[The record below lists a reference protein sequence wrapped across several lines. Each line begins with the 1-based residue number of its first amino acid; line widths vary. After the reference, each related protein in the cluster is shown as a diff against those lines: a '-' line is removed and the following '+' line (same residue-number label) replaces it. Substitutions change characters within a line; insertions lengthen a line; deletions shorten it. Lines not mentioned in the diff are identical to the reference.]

1 MGRPHQRTRL
11 GVRLVYRVQD
21 GHYFVLRMTHSR
33 ESTGRGSTQKAAMQG
48 NTYSTR
54 RTRRSSGPR
63 KITSRCYSMIWTYT
77 RYSSLPTPTIDVVFR
92 EVENGGVVVR
102 IKDIPGT
109 RGKEDWAEV
118 IA

>member
-1 MGRPHQRTRL
+1 
-11 GVRLVYRVQD
+11 
-21 GHYFVLRMTHSR
+21 
-33 ESTGRGSTQKAAMQG
+33 
-48 NTYSTR
+48 
-54 RTRRSSGPR
+54 
-63 KITSRCYSMIWTYT
+63 MIWTYT